1 MTSTWRSTST
11 SVRSKQPTAWRS
23 SFTTIPM
30 GSKRSAA
37 RAATSEPSACRTVW
51 RSSSTLGRTANLG
64 DPNYNHT
71 RFLDTDN
78 GANLTPASNL
88 GNIVDGGWH
97 QVGVTWDSQAHTLR
111 YWVDG
116 KLGGTLTGDI
126 ATQFLGGQTTAY
138 VGFTGATGG
147 AHDVQQ
153 VRVAAVDA
161 SFANISLRQRPRSD
175 CAIK

>member
-1 MTSTWRSTST
+1 MG
-11 SVRSKQPTAWRS
+11 PT
-23 SFTTIPM
+23 
-30 GSKRSAA
+30 RSAVP
-37 RAATSEPSACRTVW
+37 AAVSAPWACRTVW
-51 RSSSTLGRTANLG
+51 PLNSTRCQNGAPFN
-64 DPNYNHT
+64 DPAYNHT
-71 RFLDTDN
+71 DIIDTDA
-78 GANLTPASNL
+78 GPAGDLTAATNL

-126 ATQFLGGQTTAY
+126 ATQYLGGQTTAY

-147 AHDVQQ
+147 ATDLQQ

-161 SFANISLRQRPRSD
+161 YFANDQQQRLRQRPRSD
-175 CAIK
+175 CALQ